1 MSTLNAVLTI
11 LVVVVVVAAIVTF
24 GFTLP
29 AWGGWRER
37 TSAHATDASYRPLGS
52 TYAGKRALNS
62 LSQSS
67 AWSLTR

>member
-1 MSTLNAVLTI
+1 MSTLNAVLTL
-11 LVVVVVVAAIVTF
+11 LVVIVVVAGIVTF
-24 GFTLP
+24 GFILP
-29 AWGGWRER
+29 AWGVWRER
-37 TSAHATDASYRPLGS
+37 PAAHARDASYGPLGS